1 MSLNHFLPPF
11 ALLSIRYWLSDSIWI
26 KRSKF
31 AKDPQT
37 LVWVTGCFAE
47 FILHVV
53 GYKLKSSKSKMTYCA
68 LEIKWINGC

>member
-1 MSLNHFLPPF
+1 MRHLFIEKSRHLIAKLT
-11 ALLSIRYWLSDSIWI
+11 IWI
-26 KRSKF
+26 KRSEFIK
-31 AKDPQT
+31 APQT